1 MDLYIPWAMDALLR
15 LEFNNDA
22 HCLCG
27 GSIYFFNFGSLR
39 VHRVIIVNWASS
51 FWREDWSQEKKEE
64 EEMRTWDINWDP
76 LIARSQS
83 LVSKQFGKI
92 SLTNSFLKLFFV
104 YLFCFLFPSEISLK
118 HYMRHNIVWQ
128 RVNRSV
134 TEETSS
140 IWNKSRANVVGL
152 KAHFIFSPGVSA
164 WRL

>member
-1 MDLYIPWAMDALLR
+1 METDSALDVIAAMWGLEGAITSRLHLGVDGYGLVHPMDALLR

-83 LVSKQFGKI
+83 HVSKQFDKI
-92 SLTNSFLKLFFV
+92 SLTNSFLKLFF
-104 YLFCFLFPSEISLK
+104 CISFLFSFSKWNISETL
-118 HYMRHNIVWQ
+118 H
-128 RVNRSV
+128 
-134 TEETSS
+134 
-140 IWNKSRANVVGL
+140 
-152 KAHFIFSPGVSA
+152 SA
-164 WRL
+164 QHCMATR